1 MRSLI
6 LLLVSLLFI
15 VSCKNKSSIIADK
28 LIDID
33 FNKEYHDL
41 QLRSSD
47 FFSEV
52 KYVNLDNMIQIGRVS
67 DIRITR
73 NGIYILDKANHQIL
87 VYDYSGTIV
96 NYLNHR
102 GRGPGEYLSLDQFDV
117 DEDSGN
123 ISILDISS
131 RKVLI
136 YSPEGEYI
144 YSFTI
149 DSIARDFARLNNG
162 SYVFYTPDYM
172 EGMRYGIW
180 QTDSLGVFNK
190 EIMNINDHFK
200 FSSGIYPKYFHHLG
214 DIVYV
219 KGRED
224 NNALYHI
231 ETDSIRIPYQLRT
244 DIKIPYTARISDKP
258 VLDQYIGEVCL
269 IHEYLETNKL
279 CLIKMTN
286 LEKSITILYDK
297 AHDKE
302 YILTNQDTIIDDMP
316 WAGVYMTTTEDCFI
330 GIILPEWIDANPA
343 LSEQFANANM
353 NSSPIITFSYVK

>member
-6 LLLVSLLFI
+6 VLLVSLVFI
-15 VSCKNKSSIIADK
+15 VSCKNESSIIADK
-28 LIDID
+28 LINID
-33 FNKEYHDL
+33 FNKEYHEL

-52 KYVNLDNMIQIGRVS
+52 KYVNLDNRIQIGRVS

-73 NGIYILDKANHQIL
+73 NGIYILDIANHQIL
-87 VYDYSGTIV
+87 AYDYSGNLV
-96 NYLNHR
+96 NHLNHR

-117 DEDSGN
+117 DENSGN

-149 DSIARDFARLNNG
+149 DSIARDFARLKNG
-162 SYVFYTPDYM
+162 SYIFYTPDYM

-180 QTDSLGVFNK
+180 QTDSLGVFKK
-190 EIMNINDHFK
+190 EIMNINNHFR

-231 ETDSIRIPYQLRT
+231 ETDSISVPYQVRT
-244 DIKIPYTARISDKP
+244 NIEIPHSARISNKP
-258 VLDQYIGEVCL
+258 VLDKYIGEVYL
-269 IHEYLETNKL
+269 IHEYLESNKL

-286 LEKSITILYDK
+286 LKKTIIVLYDK
-297 AHDKE
+297 VRDKE
-302 YILTNQDTIIDDMP
+302 YILSNPEAIVDDMP
-316 WAGVYMTTTEDCFI
+316 WGGFYMTTTEDCFI
-330 GIILPEWIDANPA
+330 GIILPEWIDANPD
-343 LSEQFANANM
+343 LSEQFANTNM